1 MDIKNFIVLADNDG
15 TIRDTNSVKDACLN
29 GFCEKEFGRIPENSI
44 LPTAIHRRMHG
55 RPMNEIFVAIAAEV
69 YHKTLSL
76 DEGQDVTLRLN
87 EYIKPEYV
95 SRPVFDGAKAFY
107 LKLKEMGLPMYILTG
122 MEEDLVEEGLKKN
135 GMGGIFEA
143 ILGAPKTKEQ
153 NIEEVIKKHPGC
165 RILAMGDAMSEYR
178 ATKAVEGTIF
188 LAFDFENREA
198 QGKRVFP
205 PEINVLTSY
214 GQEVW
219 DEIKRQLEKQFR

>member
-1 MDIKNFIVLADNDG
+1 MDLKNFIVLADNDG
-15 TIRDTNSVKDACLN
+15 TIRNTNSVKDSCLN
-29 GFCEKEFGRIPENSI
+29 GFCEKEFGRIPENASV
-44 LPTAIHRRMHG
+44 LPTDIHRRMHG
-55 RPMNEIFVAIAAEV
+55 RPMNEIFVAIAAEI

-95 SRPVFDGAKAFY
+95 SRPVYDGAKMFY

-122 MEEDLVEEGLKKN
+122 MEEDLVAEGLEKN
-135 GMGGIFEA
+135 GMGNIFEG

-153 NIEEVIKKHPGC
+153 NIEEVLKKHPRC
-165 RILAMGDAMSEYR
+165 RILAMGDAMSEYK
-178 ATKAVEGTIF
+178 ATKAIAGTIF

-198 QGKRVFP
+198 RGKRVFP
-205 PEINVLTSY
+205 SDVNVLTSY

-219 DEIKRQLEKQFR
+219 DEISRQLEK